1 MWKKINQEHPPIN
14 KWIKTK
20 IEDEHGTRN
29 EQYLKFDGKLWW
41 MDADIY
47 VYYTPTHWYDYV
59 D

>member
-20 IEDEHGTRN
+20 IEDEHGIRN

-41 MDADIY
+41 ADDDMY
-47 VYYTPTHWYDYV
+47 VYYTPTHWKS
-59 D
+59 